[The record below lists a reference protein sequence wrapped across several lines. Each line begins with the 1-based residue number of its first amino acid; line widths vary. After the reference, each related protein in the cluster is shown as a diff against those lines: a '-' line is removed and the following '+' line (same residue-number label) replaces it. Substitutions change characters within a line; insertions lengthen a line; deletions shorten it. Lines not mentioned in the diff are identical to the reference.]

1 MEKQTEES
9 NILGYLSTRFRVIGF
24 FRRSMG
30 QIFPVRSYSIIQ
42 NRINERFLIVFG
54 IHAIFTR
61 PMNTYSIST
70 WWIIESF
77 VISLHEYFMRNFIGD
92 FWLNFVAV
100 LEKHIIKVYSIK
112 KKKKK
117 KEISTMKVKMMLRYR
132 NTSAK
137 E

>member
-1 MEKQTEES
+1 MRL
-9 NILGYLSTRFRVIGF
+9 NRVIIQRHLFLYKSIIIINNNRMVSDGKTNGREQHLGLFINPFQSNRF
-24 FRRSMG
+24 FSRSMG
-30 QIFPVRSYSIIQ
+30 QIFPVRSHSIIQ

-100 LEKHIIKVYSIK
+100 LEKHIIKV
-112 KKKKK
+112 
-117 KEISTMKVKMMLRYR
+117 
-132 NTSAK
+132 
-137 E
+137 

>member
-61 PMNTYSIST
+61 PMNTYSIS
-70 WWIIESF
+70 I
-77 VISLHEYFMRNFIGD
+77 
-92 FWLNFVAV
+92 
-100 LEKHIIKVYSIK
+100 
-112 KKKKK
+112 
-117 KEISTMKVKMMLRYR
+117 
-132 NTSAK
+132 
-137 E
+137 